1 MLFLDNFDLLLLLIL
16 HIFCNVQ
23 GTNLHNLTLCPVDET
38 KCQECKSNPFKC
50 YCNSTKRDTNLT
62 CHNRKL
68 ILYDGRSGGLICPR
82 EILPECKDTCGKNIT
97 FGDCGCPDCVA
108 AIRKKTCQ
116 SFLERDLEPAISGHR
131 GPKDCPSDLSKCH
144 NCTKDLD
151 YCFCPALNKTIK
163 IVCSPYGNFLDLFN
177 PQSGLPHCPPVRLA
191 STNCSSSPRDG
202 KRAWCRS
209 LGFAPET
216 TTTTATTSSTTT
228 TTKQIFTEVETSP
241 TTKSTIQASPQP
253 TTTEPVNPRDSPI
266 KGVMLVATLVLMGVA
281 LLALCVLIG
290 LLMKAIREA
299 RMVKVASDAQQGDIA
314 ESTL

>member
-1 MLFLDNFDLLLLLIL
+1 MHFLDNFDLILLLIIL
-16 HIFCNVQ
+16 HVFSNVQ

-38 KCQECKSNPFKC
+38 KCHECTSKSDPFKC
-50 YCNSTKRDTNLT
+50 YCTSDRKYTNLT
-62 CHNRKL
+62 CHSGKL
-68 ILYDGRSGGLICPR
+68 NLYDGRSGGLICPK

-116 SFLERDLEPAISGHR
+116 SFLPGHLEPATPGHR
-131 GPKDCPSDLSKCH
+131 GPNDCPSDLSKCH
-144 NCTKDLD
+144 NCTNHLD
-151 YCFCPALNKTIK
+151 CFCPALNKTIK
-163 IVCSPYGNFLDLFN
+163 IVCSRYGNFLDLFN
-177 PQSGLPHCPPVRLA
+177 PQSGLPHCPPVSLA
-191 STNCSSSPRDG
+191 STNCSSSPSDG

-209 LGFAPET
+209 LAIAPET
-216 TTTTATTSSTTT
+216 TTTTTTTSSTP
-228 TTKQIFTEVETSP
+228 TTKPIFTEVETSP
-241 TTKSTIQASPQP
+241 SIKSTIQASPQP

-299 RMVKVASDAQQGDIA
+299 RMVKVASDAQQGDKA
-314 ESTL
+314 ETT